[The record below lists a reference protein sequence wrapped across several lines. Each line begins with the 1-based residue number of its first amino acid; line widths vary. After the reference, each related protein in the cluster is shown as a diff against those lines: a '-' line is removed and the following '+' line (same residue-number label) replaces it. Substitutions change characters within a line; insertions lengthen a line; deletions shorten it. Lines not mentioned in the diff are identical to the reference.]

1 MVTAVR
7 EPLTHTVI
15 RALHAAVCRSFGG
28 IPSASSF
35 PAAPSLEHA
44 LEDASSD
51 DLRRRG
57 PSPAALVEIARCLAD
72 DGPLLLVIDEF
83 GKNLEAVASGSGHGA
98 ASDES
103 TDPYLLQ
110 QLAES
115 GQGDGLPIFL
125 LTLQHQSLDD
135 YLSGVDAS
143 RRREWAKV
151 QGRFE
156 DIAYVESSAQTRALI
171 GSVFQVGDERLRHR
185 IDRWSRPLAQT
196 MQSLGVADLAD
207 PAAVAS
213 CWPLHPMTAVVLSEL
228 CQRYGQ
234 HERTLFSFL
243 AGPEMAGS
251 NGFLAT
257 TRLPERGTLPTL
269 GLDSV
274 YDYFVGASGLSSMV
288 AAANSRWLEIAT
300 RLRDVHGLSVR
311 QERVAKA
318 VAVLNLVS
326 TSGTI
331 RASDHVLSLV
341 ESGAKD
347 VLDQLAEA
355 GLVTHREFA
364 DEYRIWQGTDVDIQ
378 RLVEDS
384 RVRIQQQSLLE
395 IMSKVDDPQ
404 PVVAAR
410 HSAVNDCL
418 RVFSRRYSDSTGKAE
433 PLDAFSPFD
442 GEVLLLVDG
451 DQPPPLVGAPLD
463 GAKPTVAAIARP
475 DDLAGLEAAACELG
489 ALTDVLDNPEVE
501 LDWVAR
507 HELDERLALARTE
520 FDRAVFA
527 AYATESCQWILLDGD
542 EGMALR
548 SGRGSSALSEVAD
561 SAYPSSPIVRN
572 EMLNRTHLTSQGAK
586 ARRLLI
592 EAMIER
598 GDQADLGLEGYGPEV
613 AMYKAA
619 LAHTRLHT
627 KCKTT
632 GKMQFRAPDR
642 GAAARSLLP
651 AWKALKREFQRARQR
666 RVSLND
672 VNAVLRSPPVG
683 MKAGVV
689 PVLVTAGLLVYT
701 DEIALYEHGTFK
713 PRLTVDMAERM
724 VRNPGFFEIKHFASA
739 KGARRQ
745 ALDALA
751 GHLEVQMKADPDRRV
766 ASVLSV
772 VGNLV
777 GRARRL
783 DSFTQ
788 RTRSLSPETAAVR
801 DALLAAVE
809 PDELLFASLPE
820 ALGLPEIAIRDDSYP
835 DTDAFAAAVVE
846 AMDELEA
853 VDGKLLSDSLALLL
867 SCAGS
872 ADRQAVVERAAS
884 VEADALDPAIRP
896 FVLALT
902 NDGVDDDAAW
912 IRTIATVVAQKAPAE
927 WTDEDV
933 RRFRLVLPEQ
943 MATFERLVALYSD
956 PELPGTGGRQASS
969 VEHDGGDGPESVG
982 SVSALRVTVT
992 RSDGR
997 EHARLV
1003 KFDPGLRE
1011 GLTAALDQA
1020 IADIEELT
1028 GPGEQARH
1036 ALLAL
1041 LGERV
1046 LEDPDHE

>member
-7 EPLTHTVI
+7 EPLTKTI
-15 RALHAAVCRSFGG
+15 LRALHTAVCRSFGE

-35 PAAPSLEHA
+35 RAAPSLENA

-51 DLRRRG
+51 DPRRRG
-57 PSPAALVEIARCLAD
+57 PSPAALVEVARCLAD

-98 ASDES
+98 TSDES

-110 QLAES
+110 QLAEA

-125 LTLQHQSLDD
+125 LTLQHQSFDD
-135 YLSGVDAS
+135 YLAGVDAS
-143 RRREWAKV
+143 MRREWAKV

-156 DIAYVESSAQTRALI
+156 DIAYVESPAQTRALV
-171 GSVFQVGDERLRHR
+171 GSVFRVGDEKLKRR
-185 IDRWSRPLAQT
+185 IDRWSRPLARA

-207 PAAVAS
+207 PTAVAS

-243 AGPEMAGS
+243 AGPEMAGPS
-251 NGFLAT
+251 GFLAT
-257 TRLPERGTLPTL
+257 ARLPEHGILPTL
-269 GLDSV
+269 GLDAV
-274 YDYFVGASGLSSMV
+274 YDYFVGAAGLSSM
-288 AAANSRWLEIAT
+288 AAANSRWLEIST
-300 RLRDVHGLSVR
+300 RLRDVHGLSAR
-311 QERVAKA
+311 QERAAKA

-331 RASDHVLSLV
+331 RASSHVLDLV
-341 ESGAKD
+341 ESGAEE
-347 VLDQLAEA
+347 VLGELVEA

-384 RVRIQQQSLLE
+384 RKRVQQQSLLE
-395 IMSKVDDPQ
+395 VVSKVDDPQ

-418 RVFSRRYSDSTGKAE
+418 RVFSRRYADSTGKAE

-463 GAKPTVAAIARP
+463 GAKPTAAAIAHP
-475 DDLAGLEAAACELG
+475 DHLAGLEAAACELG
-489 ALTDVLDNPEVE
+489 ALADVLSIPEVE

-507 HELDERLALARTE
+507 HELGERLALARTE

-527 AYATESCQWILLDGD
+527 AFATESCQWVLLDDD
-542 EGMALR
+542 EGIALR
-548 SGRGSSALSEVAD
+548 PGRGSSALSEVAD
-561 SAYPSSPIVRN
+561 RSYPSTPVVRN

-598 GDQADLGLEGYGPEV
+598 GNQANLGLEGYGPEV

-627 KCKTT
+627 KSKAT
-632 GKMQFRAPDR
+632 GKMEFRAPDR

-651 AWKALKREFQRARQR
+651 AWKALKREFERSRQR

-672 VNAVLRSPPVG
+672 VHAVLRSPPVG

-739 KGARRQ
+739 EGTRSQ
-745 ALDALA
+745 VLDGLA
-751 GHLEVQMKADPDRRV
+751 GHLGIQIKANPDRRV

-777 GRARRL
+777 GRARKL

-820 ALGLPEIAIRDDSYP
+820 SLGLPEITTGDDHYP
-835 DTDAFAAAVVE
+835 DSGAFAAAVVR
-846 AMDELEA
+846 AMAELEA
-853 VDGKLLSDSLALLL
+853 AGDWLLSDSLDLLL
-867 SCAGS
+867 SCGGGS
-872 ADRQAVVERAAS
+872 SRQAVVERAAS
-884 VEADALDPAIRP
+884 VDADALDPAIRP
-896 FVLALT
+896 FVLALA
-902 NDGVDDDAAW
+902 NDGVDDDASW
-912 IRTIATVVAQKAPAE
+912 TSTIATVVAQKAPAE

-933 RRFRLVLPEQ
+933 RRFRLILPEQ
-943 MATFERLVALYSD
+943 MAAFERLVALYSD
-956 PELPGTGGRQASS
+956 PGLSSAGSRQASS
-969 VEHDGGDGPESVG
+969 GESDGLDGLG
-982 SVSALRVTVT
+982 AGSALRVTVT
-992 RSDGR
+992 RPDGR

-1003 KFDPGLRE
+1003 DFDSDLRG

-1020 IADIEELT
+1020 IAEIEELT
-1028 GPGEQARH
+1028 GPGEQAQH

-1046 LEDPDHE
+1046 LKESAHD